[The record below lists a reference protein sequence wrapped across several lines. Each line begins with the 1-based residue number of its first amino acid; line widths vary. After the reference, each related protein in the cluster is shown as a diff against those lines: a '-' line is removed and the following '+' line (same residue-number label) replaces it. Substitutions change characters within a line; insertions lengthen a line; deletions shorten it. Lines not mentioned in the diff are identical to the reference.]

1 VTLTIH
7 REEDAQRQLKVTVE
21 VAEERV
27 QSQMRRTARQLAREV
42 SIPGFRRGKVP
53 YDVLVRRVGEPALR
67 ADAIE
72 DMIEGVLAE
81 ALKEVDAV
89 AYRQPSLDDIQ
100 MDPLVLNLTIP
111 LEPKVDLGDYRAIR
125 REVEPVDISDEA
137 VQEALEHIRSHQ
149 QILAPVER
157 PAAEGDV
164 VTLTGEAR
172 LSDEEGE
179 VIWKATDTEAV
190 LESSR
195 LFPDLPF
202 VENVAG
208 MTAGEAKTFS
218 VTFPEDYGDD
228 ELASKEAVFE
238 VKVSLVQERELP
250 ELTDEL
256 AQKEGDYESVADLRQ
271 AVEKE
276 LREKAQREA
285 DSKLLDDFVEEVM
298 GQAELVYPPAA
309 LDSELDD
316 MLDSFKEQV
325 TRSGLE
331 WDDYLK
337 LQNESEAA
345 LKDGWRETADKRVR
359 QGLIL
364 RQFVQEEKL
373 QIGSDEIDRAVDERL
388 NRFGD
393 NQELRDS
400 LRSIFSQGQG
410 LAAVSNEILMD
421 KVYARVNLIVTGNG
435 PDLATLDEL
444 DESAAAADGDEEE

>member
-228 ELASKEAVFE
+228 ELAGKEA
-238 VKVSLVQERELP
+238 L
-250 ELTDEL
+250 
-256 AQKEGDYESVADLRQ
+256 
-271 AVEKE
+271 
-276 LREKAQREA
+276 
-285 DSKLLDDFVEEVM
+285 
-298 GQAELVYPPAA
+298 
-309 LDSELDD
+309 
-316 MLDSFKEQV
+316 
-325 TRSGLE
+325 
-331 WDDYLK
+331 
-337 LQNESEAA
+337 
-345 LKDGWRETADKRVR
+345 
-359 QGLIL
+359 
-364 RQFVQEEKL
+364 
-373 QIGSDEIDRAVDERL
+373 
-388 NRFGD
+388 
-393 NQELRDS
+393 S
-400 LRSIFSQGQG
+400 LRS
-410 LAAVSNEILMD
+410 
-421 KVYARVNLIVTGNG
+421 R
-435 PDLATLDEL
+435 
-444 DESAAAADGDEEE
+444 SAWSRSGSCRS